1 MSLELNRAV
10 VNFNGVPVPGFFRNG
25 MFLGETP
32 IETFLL
38 FRSGAFTANQS
49 KSFLVDL
56 PIKPKTV
63 LVSDTNAD
71 TTYTFTVT
79 TPENV
84 IWTMPFTASNMLHCK
99 IIGNSKLI
107 DFPSFV
113 LDKGSRVTISPS
125 KAIQGIAF
133 FAGFA
138 SNVEIEDF

>member
-1 MSLELNRAV
+1 MALELNRTV
-10 VNFNGVPVPGFFRNG
+10 VNFNNVPIPGFFRG
-25 MFLGETP
+25 GLFLGEIP

-79 TPENV
+79 TAENV
-84 IWTMPFTASNMLHCK
+84 IWTMPFVANNVLHCK

-107 DFPSFV
+107 DFPPFV
-113 LDKGSRVTISPS
+113 LDKGTRVTISPN

-138 SNVEIEDF
+138 ANIEIEDF